1 MAPIFPSIQ
10 SFFRPKLSTSAKTT
24 MNSKTLGN
32 GDGFTSKEVEA
43 PLQPQLHQW
52 HPKAEYKETDI
63 GNLVPGP
70 GCVALV
76 GRVVNIYHQ
85 QEPRKVPNAAK
96 GCLRLV
102 IKDDT
107 GTILVRVYSFEFQIH

>member
-1 MAPIFPSIQ
+1 MASVFPSIQ
-10 SFFRPKLSTSAKTT
+10 SFFKPKLSIAAKTT
-24 MNSKTLGN
+24 MNTKTLVK
-32 GDGFTSKEVEA
+32 GDGSTWKEVEA
-43 PLQPQLHQW
+43 SLQPQW

-76 GRVVNIYHQ
+76 GRVVNIYQ
-85 QEPRKVPNAAK
+85 QQQSRNLPNAAK

-107 GTILVRVYSFEFQIH
+107 GAILVRVYSFEFQIY